1 MKNLDDSIKKILE
14 NLGIERSV
22 GLAEKA
28 KKLREYLIETYGE
41 ESVGKVKV
49 IKGKIYVEIKSSVLR
64 NELFM
69 RRAELLT
76 LINGGELQNNPEN
89 IVIVGRL

>member
-1 MKNLDDSIKKILE
+1 MRNLDDSIKKILE

-22 GLAEKA
+22 DLTEKA
-28 KKLREYLIETYGE
+28 KKLREYLVKTYGE
-41 ESVGKVKV
+41 ETIGKVKAK
-49 IKGKIYVEIKSSVLR
+49 KGKIFIEIKSPVLR

-69 RRAELLT
+69 RRAELLSI
-76 LINGGELQNNPEN
+76 INGKELQNNPEN

>member
-1 MKNLDDSIKKILE
+1 MRNLDDSIKKILE

-22 GLAEKA
+22 DLTEKA
-28 KKLREYLIETYGE
+28 KKLREYLVNTYGE
-41 ESVGKVKV
+41 ENIGKVKV
-49 IKGKIYVEIKSSVLR
+49 KKGKIFIEIKSPALR

-69 RRAELLT
+69 RRAELLSI
-76 LINGGELQNNPEN
+76 INVKELQNNPEN

>member
-22 GLAEKA
+22 SLAEKA
-28 KKLREYLIETYGE
+28 RKLREYLIKTYGE
-41 ESVGKVKV
+41 ESVGKVKTV
-49 IKGKIYVEIKSSVLR
+49 KGKIYIEIKSPALR

-69 RRAELLT
+69 RRAELLS
-76 LINGGELQNNPEN
+76 LINAVELQNNPEN

>member
-22 GLAEKA
+22 SLADKA
-28 KKLREYLIETYGE
+28 RKLHEYLVKTYGE
-41 ESVGKVKV
+41 ECVGKVKAS
-49 IKGKIYVEIKSSVLR
+49 KGKIFIEIKSPALR

-69 RRAELLT
+69 KRAELLS
-76 LINGGELQNNPEN
+76 LINGEELQNNPEN